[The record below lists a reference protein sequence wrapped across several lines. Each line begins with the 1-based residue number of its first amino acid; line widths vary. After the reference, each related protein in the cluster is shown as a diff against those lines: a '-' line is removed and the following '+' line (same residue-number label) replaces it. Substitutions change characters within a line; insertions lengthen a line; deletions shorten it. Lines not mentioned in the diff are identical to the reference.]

1 LEVGAVDINS
11 DTTQP
16 YVANESGKVV
26 TPRQE
31 TVCNRKAEGGNAA
44 CKKGAI
50 EAPAAAVQAAAEAT
64 TTTEAATK
72 AVAATTAEAAAA
84 AAPEAAAAAAPE
96 ATPAAQAATTAAA
109 EASTEEDSDAEESG
123 EEQRGQYGGRVEEMR
138 GETTEEVSD
147 EEESGEEQRGQH
159 GGMVEEM
166 RGESTE
172 ESTTTLALTVARTLT
187 LAEAAH
193 AARGAE
199 IKAAE
204 EAEPSKGPE
213 ERQWNCTACTFENNA
228 FDVLCVMCETPRHS
242 DQWTCPKCSFRNPCT
257 ETECIVCGPSGGNAQ
272 AVSRAVTRSD
282 IAIANRKAEASTEEV
297 STKEEEEV
305 LP

>member
-1 LEVGAVDINS
+1 MPRPDAGGGW
-11 DTTQP
+11 TRQP
-16 YVANESGKVV
+16 HLSSSSSK
-26 TPRQE
+26 
-31 TVCNRKAEGGNAA
+31 GGNR
-44 CKKGAI
+44 GS
-50 EAPAAAVQAAAEAT
+50 PTQT
-64 TTTEAATK
+64 LTLTL
-72 AVAATTAEAAAA
+72 
-84 AAPEAAAAAAPE
+84 
-96 ATPAAQAATTAAA
+96 TPTITL
-109 EASTEEDSDAEESG
+109 TP
-123 EEQRGQYGGRVEEMR
+123 
-138 GETTEEVSD
+138 
-147 EEESGEEQRGQH
+147 
-159 GGMVEEM
+159 
-166 RGESTE
+166 
-172 ESTTTLALTVARTLT
+172 TTTLALTVARTLT

-282 IAIANRKAEASTEEV
+282 IAIANRKAEASTDQTLVVDGLV
-297 STKEEEEV
+297 SRISAAAAAKAATEAA
-305 LP
+305 LPKP